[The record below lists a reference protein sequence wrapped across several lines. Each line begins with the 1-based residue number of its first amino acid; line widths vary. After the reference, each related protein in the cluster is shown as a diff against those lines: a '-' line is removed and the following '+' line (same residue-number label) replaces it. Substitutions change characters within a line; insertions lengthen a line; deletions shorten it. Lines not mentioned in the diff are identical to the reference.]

1 MEIGKKIYELRTS
14 KMMTQAE
21 LAGDCITRNML
32 CLIEKGTATPS
43 LQSASYIAN
52 KLGVSVGYLL
62 SEGKEEQFYKRL
74 AVIDNI
80 KKAYSEG
87 AYNIC
92 RDLCM
97 ECVANGIDD
106 DEIRLILAECYIKI
120 AEEEIASGSL
130 RSASEH
136 IYEALRY
143 SNDTIYDTKNIET
156 LAAAYSEYMSDIS
169 PTLDVG
175 LEKSEYYIPNDD
187 FYKYIYVF
195 CNFDRIDI
203 HSFCSEQFKGTFYYM
218 HLEAMDDMKNGNF
231 RAANDKLE
239 NILRSDAE
247 VPRTVLYSVFSDL
260 EKCCK
265 ENDDF
270 KGVYEYSSN
279 KIQLFEKMLSEN

>member
-32 CLIEKGTATPS
+32 CLIEKGAAMPS

-62 SEGKEEQFYKRL
+62 SEEKEEHFYRKL
-74 AVIDNI
+74 ALIDNI
-80 KKAYSEG
+80 KRAYSEE

-97 ECVANGIDD
+97 ECVSNGIDD
-106 DEIRLILAECYIKI
+106 DEIKLVLAECYIKI
-120 AEEEIASGSL
+120 AEEEIAKGSL
-130 RSASEH
+130 KVASEH

-143 SNDTIYDTKNIET
+143 SNDTIYDTQNIEI
-156 LAAAYSEYMSDIS
+156 LAAAYSEYMSYIS

-175 LEKSEYYIPNDD
+175 LEKSVYYIPSDD
-187 FYKYIYVF
+187 FYEYIYVF
-195 CNFDRIDI
+195 CNFDRINI
-203 HSFCSEQFKGTFYYM
+203 YNFCSEAFKCTFYYT
-218 HLEAMDDMKNGNF
+218 HLEAMDNMKNGNF
-231 RAANDKLE
+231 RIANDKLE

-247 VPRTVLYSVFSDL
+247 IPRTVLYSVFSDL

-265 ENDDF
+265 ENDNF
-270 KGVYEYSSN
+270 KGAYEYSSN
-279 KIQLFEKMLSEN
+279 RIRLFEKMLSEN